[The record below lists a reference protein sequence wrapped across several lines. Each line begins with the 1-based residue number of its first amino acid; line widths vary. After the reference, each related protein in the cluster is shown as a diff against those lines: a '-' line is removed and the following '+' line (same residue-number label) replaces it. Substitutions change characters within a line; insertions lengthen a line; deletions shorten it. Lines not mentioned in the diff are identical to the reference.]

1 MSPDRSSSSMA
12 APRPR
17 RPDAP
22 WSPISIAGAAC
33 REAAHQTGSL
43 GRRRQTARGSRRSR
57 EAWMGLAGARACEAR
72 MVASRDCRDRS
83 PQSELYMLFST
94 SAYFFSTALR
104 RTFRVGVTSPSST
117 LNSEGKISN
126 RLMVSQRS
134 RDWLASVT

>member
-12 APRPR
+12 APGARPPTHPR
-17 RPDAP
+17 
-22 WSPISIAGAAC
+22 SPSLRIA
-33 REAAHQTGSL
+33 
-43 GRRRQTARGSRRSR
+43 RRRAEEERADTLFVCERRRSSGSKSAIR
-57 EAWMGLAGARACEAR
+57 ASAASNQTQRADGCLTRLPGPLAN
-72 MVASRDCRDRS
+72 
-83 PQSELYMLFST
+83 QSESYMLFST

>member
-1 MSPDRSSSSMA
+1 
-12 APRPR
+12 
-17 RPDAP
+17 
-22 WSPISIAGAAC
+22 
-33 REAAHQTGSL
+33 
-43 GRRRQTARGSRRSR
+43 
-57 EAWMGLAGARACEAR
+57 MGLAGARACGSRGAVLRWNEQTR
-72 MVASRDCRDRS
+72 FSSASDDEVGGSEIAIRASAASNQTQRADGCLTRLAG
-83 PQSELYMLFST
+83 PLANQSESYMLFST